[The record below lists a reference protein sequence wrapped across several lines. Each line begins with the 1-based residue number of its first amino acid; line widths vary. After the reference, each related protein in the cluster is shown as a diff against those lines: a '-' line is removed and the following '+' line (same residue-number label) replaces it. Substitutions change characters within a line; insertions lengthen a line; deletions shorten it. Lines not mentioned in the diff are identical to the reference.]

1 MKDSFYF
8 QHDSNARGDP
18 KCVRLRRLHGLAGYG
33 LYWCVIESLREA
45 DGFRLPLDQ
54 IDDLVFEFRTT
65 REVFDSL
72 LETTE
77 LLDHDEIYFWS
88 NRLNREMEKM
98 NRRREQASMA
108 GKTSGKRRLFETSPD
123 VEPPSNGTPT
133 VVERPLNPEKNQ
145 SNGIELKEKK
155 REDKII
161 KEKQYSSSDFEIGR
175 QIFEMILTL
184 NPTHKK
190 PNLAAWASE
199 VRKIREIDKRPAEEI
214 LELFRWANADNFW
227 KTNILSPAK
236 LREKWDILT
245 VKRKERT
252 GTKKSNIDHALEE
265 FLKMGEK
272 TVEGEKTS

>member
-33 LYWCVIESLREA
+33 LYWCVIECLREA
-45 DGFRLPLDQ
+45 DNFQLPLAQ
-54 IDDLVFEFRTT
+54 IDDLVFELRTT
-65 REVFDSL
+65 REIFDAL
-72 LETTE
+72 FEITD
-77 LLDHDEIYFWS
+77 LLDHDETYFWS
-88 NRLNREMEKM
+88 NRLKREMEKM
-98 NRRREQASMA
+98 NRRREQASEA
-108 GKTSGKRRLFETSPD
+108 GKASGRRRLPELQTN
-123 VEPPSNGTPT
+123 VEPPLN
-133 VVERPLNPEKNQ
+133 ERPTPDEPPLNSEENQ

-190 PNLAAWASE
+190 PNLDAWASE

-245 VKRKERT
+245 VKRKERP

-272 TVEGEKTS
+272 TS